1 MGMAYQ
7 GPENGGRTKRYVSKH
22 AMDRLRQ
29 RSKSIVHLREHDL
42 MFMIDDVV
50 ERGIKEGYVEEILD
64 SEGEEATM
72 VEISKTLDQTL
83 MAGIVF
89 ALIKPDYKEGRRDAV
104 VTIFDEK
111 MAQRL
116 RKKEVSYKQAMGEP
130 LNQPFQVLADMKI
143 EPKAPEPIPEP
154 KAEAA
159 YLVLEASGDE
169 KTILLIDD
177 KEHVIQ
183 FLESRGKEGIRLF
196 KECKLKIKVE
206 VDE

>member
-50 ERGIKEGYVEEILD
+50 ERGIKEGYVEGIID

-89 ALIKPDYKEGRRDAV
+89 ALIKPDYKEGRRDAI

-116 RKKEVSYKQAMGEP
+116 RKKEVSWKQTMGEP
-130 LNQPFQVLADMKI
+130 LNQPFQALADMRI
-143 EPKAPEPIPEP
+143 EPKAEEPVLEP
-154 KAEAA
+154 PKLEEPQ
-159 YLVLEASGDE
+159 YLVLDSSNGDVE
-169 KTILLIDD
+169 MGTRQEMLDLI
-177 KEHVIQ
+177 
-183 FLESRGKEGIRLF
+183 ESRGRGFRLF

-206 VDE
+206 VEE